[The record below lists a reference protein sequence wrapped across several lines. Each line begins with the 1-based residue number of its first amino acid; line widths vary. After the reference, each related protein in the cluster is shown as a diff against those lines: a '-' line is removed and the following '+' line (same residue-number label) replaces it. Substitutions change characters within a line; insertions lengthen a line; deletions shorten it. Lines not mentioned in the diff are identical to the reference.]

1 MNTATNIIQNYLSD
15 LLQEPPQAA
24 PDPDRYRM
32 VTLAGL
38 RLLLPPPY
46 ADRVSTSPAAI
57 PPGRRVDI
65 RPVLFP
71 EGHPARLHQ
80 EQARC
85 WLELP
90 EPGLV
95 LWFGADKGL
104 RHIDP
109 ESLAVPGTPTQRPWL
124 LATVADLKA
133 AIIDPSRL
141 IECLQ
146 PDPIVNS
153 EDSPI

>member
-1 MNTATNIIQNYLSD
+1 MATNIIQNYLAE
-15 LLQEPPQAA
+15 LLREPPQTA
-24 PDPDRYRM
+24 PDPDRYRL

-46 ADRVSTSPAAI
+46 ADRVSSSPAVV
-57 PPGRRVDI
+57 PPGRCIDI
-65 RPVLFP
+65 RPLLFP
-71 EGHPARLHQ
+71 AGHPARERK
-80 EQARC
+80 EQAGC

-95 LWFGADKGL
+95 LWFEADEGL

-109 ESLAVPGTPTQRPWL
+109 ESLDAPPTPTHRPWL

-133 AIIDPSRL
+133 AVIDPTRL
-141 IECLQ
+141 IECRQ
-146 PDPIVNS
+146 PDSAVIL
-153 EDSPI
+153 EDSPA